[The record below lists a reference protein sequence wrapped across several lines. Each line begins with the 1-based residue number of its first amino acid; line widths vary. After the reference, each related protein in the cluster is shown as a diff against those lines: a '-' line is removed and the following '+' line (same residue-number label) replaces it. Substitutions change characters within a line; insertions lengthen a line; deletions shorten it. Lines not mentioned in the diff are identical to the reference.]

1 MVHLEPLPGAPGF
14 GGSMDIVLD
23 RALTDARALVEAGF
37 DGIMVENF
45 GDAPFFAD
53 DVPKVSIAAMA
64 LAIAEVA
71 SAGLPTGV
79 NVLRN
84 DALGGL
90 AIAAATNASF
100 IRVNVLSGMM
110 YTDQGPIIGQA
121 ARIAR
126 TRRELCP
133 GTAIIA
139 DVFVKHATPPAGLS
153 LVDATNDLVERA
165 GADAVVVS
173 GAGTGSPTDLDDL
186 RSVSEHSHLP
196 VYVGSGAT
204 VETIA
209 KILAIGDGAIV
220 GSATKIDGIATKP
233 VDPERAAAIVRAA
246 SL

>member
-14 GGSMDIVLD
+14 GGSMDAVLK
-23 RALTDARALVEAGF
+23 RARTDARALVEAGYN
-37 DGIMVENF
+37 GIMVENF

-64 LAIAEVA
+64 LAVAEVA

-84 DALGGL
+84 DALGAL
-90 AIAAATNASF
+90 SVAAATDASF

-121 ARIAR
+121 AQIAR
-126 TRRELCP
+126 IRGELCP
-133 GTAIIA
+133 DTAIIA

-186 RSVSEHSHLP
+186 RSVAQLSHLP

-204 VETIA
+204 ADTIA
-209 KILAIGDGAIV
+209 EILSIGDGAIV
-220 GSATKIDGIATKP
+220 GSATKVDGIATNP

-246 SL
+246 SH